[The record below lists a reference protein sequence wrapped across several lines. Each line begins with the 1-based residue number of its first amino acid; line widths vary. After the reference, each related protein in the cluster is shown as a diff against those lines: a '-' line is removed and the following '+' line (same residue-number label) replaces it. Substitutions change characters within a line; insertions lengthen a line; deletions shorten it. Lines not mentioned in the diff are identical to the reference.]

1 MRIGILT
8 GGGDCA
14 GLNQAIRGA
23 VMRGLDFGNECLGI
37 SEGWRGLIKGKT
49 QPLGLKEVEGIIAQ
63 SGTILGT
70 SRTNPYQEENG
81 MEKVKENI
89 KGWGLDAIIAMG
101 GEDTLGAAEKLFN
114 EGIKVVGVPKTMDND
129 LSATDYTFGFD
140 SSVTRAIE
148 AATVLID
155 TGKSHRRV
163 MILEVMG
170 RHAGWV
176 ALFTGIA
183 SGADWI
189 LIPEREP
196 EIEKMLE
203 QIKKV
208 HSRKN
213 YALIVVSEGVVLP
226 DVNVGKEEKDKFGH
240 MILKKRKI
248 GESLSTLIEERTG
261 LETRVSVIGHMQRG
275 GVPSVFDR
283 ILATRCGVKAAEL
296 VQEGKFGQMV
306 ALDGNE
312 IVSVNLKEAVAKLKL
327 VDDSWWNL
335 AKVFFK

>member
-14 GLNQAIRGA
+14 GLNQAIRAA
-23 VMRGLDFGNECLGI
+23 VMRSLDFGNECLGVL
-37 SEGWRGLIKGKT
+37 EGWRGLIEGKT
-49 QPLGLKEVEGIIAQ
+49 TSLGLKEVEGIIEK

-70 SRTNPYQEENG
+70 SRTNPYQEEEG
-81 MEKVKENI
+81 AKKVKENI
-89 KGWGLDAIIAMG
+89 KKLGLEALVAMG
-101 GEDTLGAAEKLFN
+101 GEDTLGVARKLFE
-114 EGIKVVGVPKTMDND
+114 EGVKVVGVPKTMDND

-140 SSVTRAIE
+140 SSVTRALE
-148 AATVLID
+148 AASVLID
-155 TGKSHRRV
+155 TGRSHRRV

-189 LIPEREP
+189 LLPERKP
-196 EIEKMLE
+196 EIEEM
-203 QIKKV
+203 IKHIRAV

-213 YALIVVSEGVVLP
+213 YALIVTSEGITLP
-226 DVNVGKEEKDKFGH
+226 EQKVGAEDQDKFGH
-240 MILKKRKI
+240 MILKKRKM
-248 GESLSTLIEERTG
+248 GETLAKLVEEKTG
-261 LETRVSVIGHMQRG
+261 LEARVLVIGHMQRG
-275 GVPSVFDR
+275 GVPSLFYR

-296 VQEGKFGQMV
+296 VKEGKFGQMV
-306 ALDGNE
+306 ALRGNE
-312 IVSVNLKEAVAKLKL
+312 IVEVSLKEATAKLKL
-327 VDDSWWNL
+327 VDDAWWNF